1 MFTDKP
7 LIDEEVIFQIAQGDE
22 IAFAKLFEL
31 YRDRIYSIAF
41 KLTHTTT
48 VAEEIV
54 QDVFLKIWL
63 KRSSLLTIQDFSAY
77 FFVVTRNYAFKALRD
92 IARNY
97 STTIFSEESQETADN
112 DFQDYLADKEYS
124 LLLQKAVNRLPGQQ
138 KDVYRLTKEQGLKRE
153 EVARLLHVQPET
165 VKSHLA
171 QAMKNIRHFCL
182 VHLDHFIWVP
192 ICLRFFLD
200 IQK

>member
-1 MFTDKP
+1 MFTNKP
-7 LIDEEVIFQIAQGDE
+7 LIDEEVISRIAQGDE
-22 IAFAKLFEL
+22 TAFAKLFEL
-31 YRDRIYSIAF
+31 YRDRVYSIAY
-41 KLTHTTT
+41 KLTHSTA
-48 VAEEIV
+48 VSEEIV

-63 KRSSLLTIQDFSAY
+63 KRASLVDIHDFSAY

-97 STTIFSEESQETADN
+97 CTTISAEEDQVMADN
-112 DFQDYLADKEYS
+112 DSQNYLVDKEYN

-138 KDVYRLTKEQGLKRE
+138 KDVYRLSKEQGLKRE

-171 QAMKNIRHFCL
+171 QAMKNIRNFCL
-182 VHLDHFIWVP
+182 LHLDHFIWLP
-192 ICLRFFLD
+192 IFLRLFLG
-200 IQK
+200 I